1 MTQAITLTDLPPF
14 ARRMRD
20 AADLVWQEGYEQPF
34 IRELGAGTLDRSKF
48 AFYLMQDEL
57 YLGDYAKVHAL
68 AVTKTNDREV
78 MAFMAQVQNQILHV
92 ETEVHRD
99 YLASFGLSEQMVLN
113 GRQSAFARAY
123 TTNMMTVAYTGDL
136 LDILIAVLPCAW
148 VYADYGQRLAREFA
162 DTLSGN
168 PYKEW
173 IDMYSTDEFWQSAVW
188 LIEHIESM
196 VQEVSEERKREL
208 IESFVRGVEYEYMF
222 WASAYDKQ
230 MTWKPEWSALPQQ

>member
-1 MTQAITLTDLPPF
+1 
-14 ARRMRD
+14 MRD

-34 IRELGAGTLDRSKF
+34 IRELGAGMLDRSKF

-230 MTWKPEWSALPQQ
+230 MTWKPEWSVLPQQ

>member
-1 MTQAITLTDLPPF
+1 
-14 ARRMRD
+14 MRD